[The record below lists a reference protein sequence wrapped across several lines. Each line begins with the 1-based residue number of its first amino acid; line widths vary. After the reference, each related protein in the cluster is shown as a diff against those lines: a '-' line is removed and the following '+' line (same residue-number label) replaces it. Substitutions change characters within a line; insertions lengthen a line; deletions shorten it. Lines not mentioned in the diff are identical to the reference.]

1 MAKIT
6 IIDGNDEIE
15 LSTAPKENIKAYMV
29 KGEPGTDGVSPTI
42 TASRT
47 GKVTTLTMTDK
58 NGTTSADINDG
69 VDPTVTTSKVDR
81 TTTMTI
87 TDINGTRTTEIYD
100 GIDLTGGVPTN
111 GVIGFDTDE
120 IIYTCDG
127 TETGD
132 YYLTY
137 DGVDFSFTMPQVED
151 GDVLVFNT
159 STLTLTLDNTTI
171 TTQPLPGTGTE
182 LTFDYD
188 IPGGYER
195 TDEPFPGAETSG
207 GGIIALKSITT
218 APATFSK
225 DDKYYNSTD
234 DLIYTATSSS
244 AWNNGETP
252 DAVTL
257 YLNEADNKL
266 YRYYNNTMNL
276 EAGETLP
283 VGSEIDYDGS
293 TVPTGW
299 EEIDPARKVASA
311 SIGANYTISANNTY
325 EQLPM
330 TTINTSS
337 EKLSLTDGGI
347 RIGSGIS
354 KVLVSTKVS
363 FNSIATT
370 GLKWVTIMKNSA
382 NSAVSANPDYLTQR
396 FVVSATPTLINV
408 TEGDILYL
416 YVNGTAGDVVRQSIE
431 YTNLTVDVVK

>member
-42 TASRT
+42 TASRS
-47 GKVTTLTMTDK
+47 GKITTLTITDK
-58 NGTTSADINDG
+58 NGTTQADINDG

-132 YYLTY
+132 CYLTY
-137 DGVDFSFTMPQVED
+137 DGVDFSFTMPSVED

-159 STLTLTLDNTTI
+159 STLTLTLDGTTI
-171 TTQPLPGTGTE
+171 NTQPLPGTGTE

-218 APATFSK
+218 APSTFSK

-252 DAVTL
+252 SATSL

-266 YRYYNNTMNL
+266 YRYYNNTMNI

-283 VGSEIDYDGS
+283 VGSEIDYDGT

-299 EEIDPARKVASA
+299 EEMTNYDTGWIEIKQSVLAQGTVGTGYYVPMYRRIGNVVYLRGQVTGVTTRASA
-311 SIGANYTISANNTY
+311 IFTLPSGFYNTASRKSFC
-325 EQLPM
+325 
-330 TTINTSS
+330 TTNDSLETNFIRVQNTGVVQIQQTSGT
-337 EKLSLTDGGI
+337 LSNGI
-347 RIGSGIS
+347 QTYFDGIS
-354 KVLVSTKVS
+354 
-363 FNSIATT
+363 F
-370 GLKWVTIMKNSA
+370 
-382 NSAVSANPDYLTQR
+382 
-396 FVVSATPTLINV
+396 
-408 TEGDILYL
+408 
-416 YVNGTAGDVVRQSIE
+416 
-431 YTNLTVDVVK
+431 TVD

>member
-47 GKVTTLTMTDK
+47 GKVTTLTITDK
-58 NGTTSADINDG
+58 NGTTSTDINDG

-111 GVIGFDTDE
+111 GVIGFDGEAT
-120 IIYTCDG
+120 
-127 TETGD
+127 
-132 YYLTY
+132 
-137 DGVDFSFTMPQVED
+137 
-151 GDVLVFNT
+151 
-159 STLTLTLDNTTI
+159 
-171 TTQPLPGTGTE
+171 
-182 LTFDYD
+182 D
-188 IPGGYER
+188 IPGGYEVT
-195 TDEPFPGAETSG
+195 TDPFPGSEG
-207 GGIIALKSITT
+207 GGIIALKTITT
-218 APATFSK
+218 APTTFVE

-244 AWNNGETP
+244 EWNNGETP

-276 EAGETLP
+276 AEGGGEVLP
-283 VGSEIDYDGS
+283 VGSEIDYDGT

-299 EEIDPARKVASA
+299 EE
-311 SIGANYTISANNTY
+311 
-325 EQLPM
+325 M
-330 TTINTSS
+330 T
-337 EKLSLTDGGI
+337 DYD
-347 RIGSGIS
+347 
-354 KVLVSTKVS
+354 
-363 FNSIATT
+363 T
-370 GLKWVTIMKNSA
+370 GWIEI
-382 NSAVSANPDYLTQR
+382 TQ
-396 FVVSATPTLINV
+396 SDLAQ
-408 TEGDILYL
+408 
-416 YVNGTAGDVVRQSIE
+416 GTAGTGYYVPAYRRIGNVVYLKGYVNNVTTRASAIFTLPSGFYDPVNRRSFCATNDSLEIVYLRLVNNGVVQIQQSTGNFTSGI
-431 YTNLTVDVVK
+431 TAIFDGISFTID